1 MSSALMQNPSTEIR
15 RLKEEVAR
23 LQQQLEAAKDPAGSL
38 ISQLNVHDL
47 VAPPAAIHRYYA
59 LHMVCTKDGVR
70 HHVIYIGHERRPWAQ
85 YAEAI
90 GHSGNAGPRHRAWKF
105 VPGKLREKY
114 EDEGFRMEGEPVLVR
129 SVYGMET
136 VITRHLQTRLPSET
150 VEVAESA

>member
-1 MSSALMQNPSTEIR
+1 MQNPSTEIR

-47 VAPPAAIHRYYA
+47 VAPPAAIHGYYA
-59 LHMVCTKDGVR
+59 LHMVCTKGGVR
-70 HHVIYIGHERRPWAQ
+70 HHVIYIGHQRGSGGKPN
-85 YAEAI
+85 YTEAI
-90 GHSGNAGPRHRAWKF
+90 GHSVNSGPGHEQWEF
-105 VPGKLREKY
+105 VPYMVKEKY
-114 EDEGFRMEGEPVLVR
+114 EKEGFRMEGEPVLVR